1 MQEHLSRWIGDQ
13 AVESVVKALRR
24 VNFQGSIFGQSVALR
39 LGLSESD
46 IDALELLLDTGAS
59 TAGKLAEVLGM
70 TTGAVTRV
78 IDRLEQAGYV
88 RRTTD
93 PADRRRV
100 IIEAVPERAQTL
112 EAMLGALER
121 AAQDEVGQYSPEQL
135 ALISE
140 FLGRMADL
148 TQTEAAR
155 LRTTGDDIRRSP
167 AVRRS
172 TRRRWAASA
181 EARLTFRAG
190 VQDLRIR
197 TGRDTPDLYRGRF
210 DGATPQVRVR
220 DGRVL
225 VQYRGIPFDWRK
237 RTATIA
243 LNPAIPWTVEVQG
256 GVNRLEADLRDLD
269 LRRFEL
275 TGGSERFQLELGRP
289 VGQVP
294 VRLVG
299 GSRTVRIER
308 PRGVPA
314 AIHLQGGVNLLE
326 IDGRVLGQKGGDL
339 RFSAGQP
346 EGAANRFDIEIVGG
360 TRAVT
365 VVEQA

>member
-1 MQEHLSRWIGDQ
+1 
-13 AVESVVKALRR
+13 
-24 VNFQGSIFGQSVALR
+24 
-39 LGLSESD
+39 
-46 IDALELLLDTGAS
+46 
-59 TAGKLAEVLGM
+59 
-70 TTGAVTRV
+70 
-78 IDRLEQAGYV
+78 
-88 RRTTD
+88 
-93 PADRRRV
+93 
-100 IIEAVPERAQTL
+100 
-112 EAMLGALER
+112 
-121 AAQDEVGQYSPEQL
+121 
-135 ALISE
+135 
-140 FLGRMADL
+140 MADL

-155 LRTTGDDIRRSP
+155 LRTTGDDPTVAGGP
-167 AVRRS
+167 AEH
-172 TRRRWAASA
+172 AAPLGGLT

-197 TGRDTPDLYRGRF
+197 AGRDTPDLYRGQF
-210 DGATPQVRVR
+210 DGATPQIRVR

-256 GVNRLEADLRDLD
+256 GVNRLEADLREFD
-269 LRRFEL
+269 LRRFEFS
-275 TGGSERFQLELGRP
+275 GGSERFQLELGQP
-289 VGQVP
+289 SGPVP

-314 AIHLQGGVNLLE
+314 SIHLQGGVNLLE
-326 IDGRVLGQKGGDL
+326 IDGKVLGQKGGDL

-346 EGAANRFDIEIVGG
+346 QGAQDQFDIEIVGG

-365 VVEQA
+365 VVEQG